1 MFVLGMK
8 EGIRFALWQS
18 PESTV
23 GRFSGSLIIDLM
35 GFAGSPIGH
44 RRTTAPC
51 FHLVGAVDAHCTALP
66 HASVFPSK
74 YPGNASQVLVGRVS
88 PGGGRK
94 LGNSSLNVPFG
105 PCKEQAAVTSSSRS
119 FPPAQGTASN
129 PSQGGKCLALC
140 PAPV

>member
-8 EGIRFALWQS
+8 EGIQFALWQS

-23 GRFSGSLIIDLM
+23 GRLNGSLIVDLM
-35 GFAGSPIGH
+35 GFAGGPIGH
-44 RRTTAPC
+44 RRTTASC
-51 FHLVGAVDAHCTALP
+51 FHPDGAVDAHCTALP
-66 HASVFPSK
+66 PASVSPPK
-74 YPGNASQVLVGRVS
+74 HPGNASQVLVGRVRL
-88 PGGGRK
+88 GRGRK
-94 LGNSSLNVPFG
+94 LGMSSLNAPFG

-119 FPPAQGTASN
+119 FPPAQGAART